1 MQKINPKNL
10 EKHKL
15 KSLAVFYE
23 NLASKY
29 GDAGY
34 YTHPIGIC
42 RKRKII
48 KMIDPQKD
56 DVICDLGCG
65 EGNLSRD
72 IVKKAKKIYGV
83 DISPTRVKKAR
94 KNGIDAVCADVCST
108 PFKSN
113 YFDKVICSEVIEH
126 VINPKELIRELNRIL
141 KKGGIAALTVPF
153 NQKIEKTL
161 LDVPKEDLEHM
172 DYEEIKKKYHVTQ
185 DHLHSF
191 SKEGFVKL
199 LKEGGFTIKQ
209 VDYTHKY
216 EPRFKIR
223 LIYSVISF
231 LKIKFGNCSNITER
245 ICDKIIFLFY
255 KEKEDKGHIVVQASK
270 R

>member
-1 MQKINPKNL
+1 MNKNSDK
-10 EKHKL
+10 EKL
-15 KSLAVFYE
+15 SALARFYE

-34 YTHPIGIC
+34 YTHPIGIH
-42 RKRKII
+42 RKKKII
-48 KMIDPQKD
+48 KMLYPQKSD
-56 DVICDLGCG
+56 IICDLGCG
-65 EGNLSRD
+65 DGNLSRD
-72 IVKKAKKIYGV
+72 IVKKAKKIYGA

-126 VINPKELIRELNRIL
+126 VINPKELIHELNRLI

-161 LDVPKEDLEHM
+161 LDVPKEDLEQM
-172 DYEEIKKKYHVTQ
+172 DYEEIKKKYHVTE
-185 DHLHSF
+185 DHLNSF
-191 SKEGFVKL
+191 SEEGFIKL
-199 LKEGGFTIKQ
+199 LEEAGFIIKQ

-216 EPRFKIR
+216 ELRFKIG
-223 LIYSVISF
+223 LIYSVISL
-231 LKIKFGNCSNITER
+231 LKIKFINRSNIAET
-245 ICDKIIFLFY
+245 IYNKIIFLFY
-255 KEKEDKGHIVVQASK
+255 KEKEDKGHIVVQACK
-270 R
+270 K